1 MTPLIPALINLLV
14 SGVRGRGGGGGGGGG
29 GGREPLSVG
38 EKSDNYWRKQLMGGD
53 ILNSAMREMSE
64 SRSRDTGA
72 VIPFNEQLNAAK
84 GGR

>member
-14 SGVRGRGGGGGGGGG
+14 SGVRGRGGGGGGGG
-29 GGREPLSVG
+29 REPMSVG

-53 ILNSAMREMSE
+53 ILNSAIREISE
-64 SRSRDTGA
+64 SRGKDIGG
-72 VIPFNEQLNAAK
+72 VIPFDQHLNAAK